1 MFSTESMMQK
11 YDEIIKEKIVIYY
24 IVYYIYIQKTGDFQ
38 TVIERVEDKEDIDAA
53 KQAEVEER
61 NFQMNGN
68 LFYLILSGLDEVMQ
82 MN

>member
-68 LFYLILSGLDEVMQ
+68 LFYLIVSGLDEVMQ

>member
-11 YDEIIKEKIVIYY
+11 YYEIIKEKIVIYY

-68 LFYLILSGLDEVMQ
+68 LFYLIVSGLDEVMQ